1 MLRIENTTK
10 GQINSGGLKIR
21 YQIISDCTLQ
31 DIVVLG
37 SLETMFWRI
46 VFWVAVAE
54 VALCVLPI
62 EVTGMTAMIRFLF
75 FGG

>member
-1 MLRIENTTK
+1 K
-10 GQINSGGLKIR
+10 SASGSRKIR
-21 YQIISDCTLQ
+21 YHIISDCTLQ

-37 SLETMFWRI
+37 SPETMFWRI
-46 VFWVAVAE
+46 MFWVAVAE

-62 EVTGMTAMIRFLF
+62 EVTGVTAMVRFLF

>member
-1 MLRIENTTK
+1 
-10 GQINSGGLKIR
+10 
-21 YQIISDCTLQ
+21 
-31 DIVVLG
+31 
-37 SLETMFWRI
+37 MFWRI

-62 EVTGMTAMIRFLF
+62 EVIGVTAMIRFLF